1 MKALSRATLGRLSC
15 LGLRSWQPP
24 GRQISG
30 VVGLAGA
37 LVLTKP
43 TKCEET
49 EGTKMF
55 RMAVERYMPGMIQ
68 EIETGRLVLEQVNE
82 AGMIVLKVP
91 AITVVLMELQDFFF
105 GGLPFHP

>member
-1 MKALSRATLGRLSC
+1 M
-15 LGLRSWQPP
+15 
-24 GRQISG
+24 
-30 VVGLAGA
+30 
-37 LVLTKP
+37 LTKP

>member
-1 MKALSRATLGRLSC
+1 M
-15 LGLRSWQPP
+15 
-24 GRQISG
+24 
-30 VVGLAGA
+30 
-37 LVLTKP
+37 LTKP
-43 TKCEET
+43 TNCEET

>member
-1 MKALSRATLGRLSC
+1 MKALSHGLGRLSRLSR

-37 LVLTKP
+37 LVLGTKP
-43 TKCEET
+43 TNCEES

-68 EIETGRLVLEQVNE
+68 EIETGRMVLEQVNE
-82 AGMIVLKVP
+82 AGCL
-91 AITVVLMELQDFFF
+91 F
-105 GGLPFHP
+105 